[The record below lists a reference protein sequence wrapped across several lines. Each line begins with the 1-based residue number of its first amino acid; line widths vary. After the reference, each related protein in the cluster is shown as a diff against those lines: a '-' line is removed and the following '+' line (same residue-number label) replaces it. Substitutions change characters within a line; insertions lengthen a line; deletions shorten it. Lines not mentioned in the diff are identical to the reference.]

1 VSSGEIRMDRS
12 TKIINI
18 VEKNPGIK
26 FNELKRE
33 AGLENGVLS
42 YHARKLEVNGNVKII
57 RKSGDTRFY
66 PLCVTDEEYCIISNL
81 RRNTP
86 RNILIALLEDEP
98 LTFNTLVQKSHK
110 SASMVSQYL
119 SGLVYDE
126 IILFHTINSKKEYY
140 LKNAVMVR
148 EIIQKYNPILLE
160 RTAYN
165 LADTFSS
172 L

>member
-1 VSSGEIRMDRS
+1 MDNS

-18 VEKNPGIK
+18 VEKNAGIN
-26 FNELKRE
+26 FNQLKRE
-33 AGLENGVLS
+33 AGLGNGVLCH
-42 YHARKLEVNGNVKII
+42 HARKLEESGRVKIV
-57 RKSGDTRFY
+57 RTAGDTRFY
-66 PLCVTDEEYCIISNL
+66 PLCVTDDEYCIITNL

-86 RNILIALLEDEP
+86 RNILMALLESEY
-98 LTFNTLVQKSHK
+98 LTFNALVQKSHK
-110 SASMVSQYL
+110 SSSTVSTYL
-119 SGLVYDE
+119 SELVDE
-126 IILFHTINSKKEYY
+126 GIITFQIINSKKEYY
-140 LKNAVMVR
+140 LKNGDMIR